1 MEQLLVEGGT
11 PLKGR
16 VKINSA
22 KNASLPIM
30 AAALLTP
37 GDILLERVPPLDDV
51 KTMLSL
57 LRHLGARTNFNPS
70 TGDMKLTV
78 PNLQDFTAPY
88 ELVGKMR
95 ASVLVMGPL
104 LSRYGRARISQPGG
118 CAIGLRPIDLHVK
131 GMMALGA
138 DIVMG
143 HGYIEARA
151 KKLHGTRIYLDY
163 PSVGATE
170 NTMMAAVLAEGTTV
184 LENCAQE
191 PEIVDLANF
200 LSTLGARISGA
211 GTSVIRIHGV
221 EELRGGIHTVIPDR
235 IEAGTYMLAAAI
247 TRGEVLLEN
256 VIADHLKP
264 VLAKLE
270 EARVQIEERGDE
282 GLLVSVPGEIRAVDV
297 KTLPYPGFPTDLQP
311 QFMALMATARGSS
324 VITETVFENRFMHV
338 PQLQRMGCNISIEGR
353 SALVKGPASLTGATV
368 KVPDLRA
375 GAALILAGLAA
386 AGPTWVR
393 EIHHVDRGYHEIVD
407 KLGGLGARI
416 SRIKVGRS
424 LTGTYASGMRIK
436 KAGENLA

>member
-1 MEQLLVEGGT
+1 M
-11 PLKGR
+11 
-16 VKINSA
+16 A
-22 KNASLPIM
+22 ASL
-30 AAALLTP
+30 LTE
-37 GDILLERVPPLDDV
+37 GDIALEGVPPLDDV
-51 KTMLSL
+51 KTMRSL
-57 LRHLGARTNFNPS
+57 LQYLGARVHFS
-70 TGDMKLTV
+70 EAAGLMHLKVSDLR
-78 PNLQDFTAPY
+78 DFTAPY

-104 LSRYGRARISQPGG
+104 LARYGRARISQPGG

-151 KKLHGTRIYLDY
+151 KALQGARIYLDY

-170 NTMMAAVLAEGTTV
+170 NTMMAAVLAAGTTI

-200 LSTLGARISGA
+200 LNTLGARVSGA

-221 EELRGGIHTVIPDR
+221 ESLQGGRHSIIPDR
-235 IEAGTYMLAAAI
+235 VEAGTYMLAAAI
-247 TRGEVLLEN
+247 TRGQVLLEN
-256 VIADHLKP
+256 VITDHMKP

-270 EARVQIEERGDE
+270 EAGVVIEEQEDD
-282 GLLVSVPGEIRAVDV
+282 GLLVSAPDGIKAVDI

-311 QFMALMATARGSS
+311 QFMALMATARGNS

-338 PQLQRMGCNISIEGR
+338 PQLQRMGCQISIEGR
-353 SALVKGPASLTGATV
+353 SALVKGPSPLAGTTV

-386 AGPTWVR
+386 TGPTWIR
-393 EIHHVDRGYHEIVD
+393 EVHHIDRGYYQIVD
-407 KLGGLGARI
+407 KLADLGARI
-416 SRIKVGRS
+416 SRIKVGRP
-424 LTGTYASGMRIK
+424 LAGAYAAGLRVK
-436 KAGENLA
+436 KAGESLA